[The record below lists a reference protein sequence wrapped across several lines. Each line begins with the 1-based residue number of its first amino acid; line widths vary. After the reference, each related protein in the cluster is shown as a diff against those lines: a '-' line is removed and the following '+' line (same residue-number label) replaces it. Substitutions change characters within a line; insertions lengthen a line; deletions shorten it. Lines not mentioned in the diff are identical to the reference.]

1 MCEPTT
7 LMIIAGGMAAAG
19 SLTQGYSA
27 LQQGN
32 YESAIARQNA
42 QLSRES
48 AAESL
53 KTGQKERRDFWRKVG
68 SVKGQQIASMA
79 ANGIDVGY
87 GTAERIQEDTQALA
101 DEDASTLYENI
112 HHRTRG
118 YTIEAA
124 NYKAESKAAKQRG
137 RAAFVG
143 SVFEAG
149 SSMLGSVSQAKGM
162 KAKLGTSSGYG

>member
-1 MCEPTT
+1 
-7 LMIIAGGMAAAG
+7 MAAAG
-19 SLTQGYSA
+19 QLVQGYSA
-27 LQQGN
+27 LQQGK
-32 YESAIARQNA
+32 YESGIARQNA
-42 QLSRES
+42 KLSRES

-53 KTGQKERRDFWRKVG
+53 RTGEKERRDFWRKVG

-101 DEDASTLYENI
+101 NEDASTLYENI
-112 HHRTRG
+112 HYRTRG
-118 YTIEAA
+118 YIIEAA

-143 SVFEAG
+143 SLFSAG
-149 SSMLGSVSQAKGM
+149 SSVMSGFQQAGAM
-162 KAKLGTSSGYG
+162 KAKMGTSSGYG